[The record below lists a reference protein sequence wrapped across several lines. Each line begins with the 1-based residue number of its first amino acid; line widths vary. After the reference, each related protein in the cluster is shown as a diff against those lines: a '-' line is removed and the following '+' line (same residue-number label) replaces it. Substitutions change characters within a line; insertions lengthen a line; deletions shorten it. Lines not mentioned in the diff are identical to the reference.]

1 VSFFDIIIASNRM
14 GVDVMIGEILIS
26 ILIGIIGPVIISYGT
41 GILIAMIGQLL
52 KDNIEKG
59 LYSNAKIF
67 IILTNI
73 IMLFAIVNNWIKNE
87 NETINI
93 VILVVTWAISAF
105 VVIKKLSKK
114 EN

>member
-1 VSFFDIIIASNRM
+1 
-14 GVDVMIGEILIS
+14 MIGEILIS
-26 ILIGIIGPVIISYGT
+26 ILLGIIGPVFTTFATIM
-41 GILIAMIGQLL
+41 LITIIGQLL

-73 IMLFAIVNNWIKNE
+73 IMFFTLMSNSTKGE
-87 NETINI
+87 GGTINI
-93 VILVVTWAISAF
+93 VLITVTWAISLF

-114 EN
+114 ED